1 VLEVVD
7 SAKCYIFSID
17 LFIFNLFLIFKMF
30 YEYLIWEKNCQFRK
44 HIMPSYV

>member
-1 VLEVVD
+1 MVEVVD
-7 SAKCYIFSID
+7 SASVIF
-17 LFIFNLFLIFKMF
+17 LVLIFLFLIFKMF